1 MYTEVG
7 KVTKTELRRKKVHLS
22 SKLDNKEKDKTPEE
36 LVHPNWVWKKD
47 IFMSRIEL
55 SLPSKV
61 WAFLSLQIP
70 HIKQWETMFQITP
83 FHGGS
88 INTEEQPIKSIK
100 RDVKGRR
107 EGKLFEL
114 LEVALLPPIG
124 GFTMCNW

>member
-1 MYTEVG
+1 
-7 KVTKTELRRKKVHLS
+7 
-22 SKLDNKEKDKTPEE
+22 
-36 LVHPNWVWKKD
+36 
-47 IFMSRIEL
+47 MSQIEL

-61 WAFLSLQIP
+61 RAFPSLQTP
-70 HIKQWETMFQITP
+70 HIKQCETMFQITP

-88 INTEEQPIKSIK
+88 IKTEEQPIKSIK

-124 GFTMCNW
+124 GFTMCN